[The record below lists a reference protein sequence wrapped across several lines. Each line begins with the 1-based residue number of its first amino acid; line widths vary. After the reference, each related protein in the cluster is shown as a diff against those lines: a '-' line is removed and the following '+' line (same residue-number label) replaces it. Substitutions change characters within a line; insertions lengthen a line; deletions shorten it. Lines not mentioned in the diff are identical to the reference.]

1 MSKTTA
7 KTKKVKKRARNSR
20 NSRNSTADKYCDSCN
35 QNITE
40 NEKRDIYMKHDT
52 YHQLHAK
59 AYCKEHE
66 QHYGDHKCKPI
77 WCDDCRYLIKY
88 EITVNWK
95 KKAQNW

>member
-1 MSKTTA
+1 MSTTTA
-7 KTKKVKKRARNSR
+7 KPKKVKKRARNS
-20 NSRNSTADKYCDSCN
+20 SADKYCDSCN

-59 AYCKEHE
+59 EYCKEHE
-66 QHYGDHKCKPI
+66 QRYGDHKCKPI

-88 EITVNWK
+88 EVIVNWK